1 MTVQEA
7 MKTAKDN
14 FQKALQH
21 MQEEFKKL
29 QVGRASPALVDGLMV
44 EMYGTHQPLKALANV
59 SIPDPKTLSIQPWDR
74 NALVPIEKAISNSG
88 LGLNPINNG
97 LAIILN
103 MPPMTEERR
112 AEVVKRVK
120 TLAEEARIAVRTSRQ
135 DAMVHIKKL
144 KETSEITEDDLFSAE
159 KEMQTHVDA
168 ANKQIDDSFKA
179 KEQDIMTI

>member
-1 MTVQEA
+1 MTVEEA
-7 MKTAKDN
+7 MKAAKDN

-21 MQEEFKKL
+21 MREEFKKL
-29 QVGRASPALVDGLMV
+29 QVGRASPVLVDGLMV

-112 AEVVKRVK
+112 TEVVRRVK
-120 TLAEEARIAVRTSRQ
+120 TLAEEARIAVRASRQ
-135 DAMVHIKKL
+135 DAMVHVKKL
-144 KETSEITEDDLFSAE
+144 KETSDITEDDLFSAE

-168 ANKQIDDSFKA
+168 ANKQIEDSLKA